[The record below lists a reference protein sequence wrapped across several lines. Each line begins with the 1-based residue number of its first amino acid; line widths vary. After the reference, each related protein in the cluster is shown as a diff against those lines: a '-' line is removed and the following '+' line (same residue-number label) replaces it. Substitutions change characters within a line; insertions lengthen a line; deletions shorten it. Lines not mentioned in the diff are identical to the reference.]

1 MLGFLAG
8 ASYQRV
14 EKIAGQA
21 SAILLAVVVVA
32 VLVLVLRRRRQ
43 DRDRQPDEPP
53 DP

>member
-1 MLGFLAG
+1 MLGYLAG

-21 SAILLAVVVVA
+21 SAILLAVVILVV
-32 VLVLVLRRRRQ
+32 LLFVLRRRHQ
-43 DRDRQPDEPP
+43 DRDRQSEESN